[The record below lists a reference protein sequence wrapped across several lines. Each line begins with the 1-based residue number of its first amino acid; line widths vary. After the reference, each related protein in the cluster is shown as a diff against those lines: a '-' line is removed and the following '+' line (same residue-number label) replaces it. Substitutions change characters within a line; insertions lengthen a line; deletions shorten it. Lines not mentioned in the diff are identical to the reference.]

1 MATPPGR
8 EKGSPTGSRRTLHRA
23 VADAVQG
30 LLETVTEAGALTGTT
45 NEPRFLR
52 LQGGYILRLRLTDQY
67 RRRDRRA
74 HPWSKRGA
82 DRTAKTARPMASRCE
97 HIKFPRAQMGEMSEN
112 LFSGCSAPSCG
123 LSNCDTT
130 KIRTQDEKKYTAKSL
145 GGIALSLRP
154 PSRCLP

>member
-1 MATPPGR
+1 MNPGFCDYKVVISCGFGSRTSIADEIAEHTPGR
-8 EKGSPTGSRRTLHRA
+8 KEA
-23 VADAVQG
+23 Q
-30 LLETVTEAGALTGTT
+30 TELQSK
-45 NEPRFLR
+45 LR
-52 LQGGYILRLRLTDQY
+52 IMPIQ
-67 RRRDRRA
+67 
-74 HPWSKRGA
+74 
-82 DRTAKTARPMASRCE
+82 KTARPMASRRE